1 MRSIWNGA
9 ISFGLVS
16 IPIKLNAT
24 ESHSVSF
31 RQIHT
36 EDGGRIRYRKVCE
49 LEDREVTQAEIGKA
63 YEDADGSMIPIT
75 DEDLLPIPTARTIE
89 IVAFVPEDRIDPLQM
104 GSAYYLAA
112 SGAPAAKPYT
122 LLREALKRSNR
133 VAIAKFALRGRERLG
148 MLRVVG
154 DAIAM
159 HGLLWPDEVRAPEG
173 VAPEADVTVRDQEL
187 DLADALMDTLGE
199 IDLDDLHD
207 EYREAVEEVVAAKA
221 AGQRPPEVR
230 EEAAPGKVLDLMAAL
245 ESSVRAARESRDGEG
260 AGPAEEAEVRS
271 LPQRKTSSRRA
282 PKETGG
288 KKSTSTAKKTAAV
301 EGAAEEVDREVG
313 GVCGVREEDG
323 GQEYRQEGHGE
334 ERRQERRQDHG
345 QEHRQQVRLLPQ
357 AQRLTSAVPL
367 TPAGGVDARPGLQL
381 TVQGDADDRGIA
393 DGAGSKT
400 AGLAAGDF
408 AGETEAGASEAGVG
422 TAGSPPGAARWSSR
436 PVRRPGWPDRW
447 TAATTRSGRG
457 RRRWPR
463 RPPGR
468 SAAAGPGRPA
478 RASAVRPTL
487 LLPAPRLADGAATA
501 ARVTGVTRVIRGGL
515 RRSPSGDPV
524 ACGGFPGAEARMA
537 RSSSSRQPPDVL
549 GHVRHAVR
557 PARCVRAARSR
568 SGQRPRSCPPVVGPG
583 RTRAGGGVGPP
594 TTGSGAGWSWPGG
607 LRRPP
612 PSENVRDRSGSF
624 PAPPVV
630 TGS

>member
-16 IPIKLNAT
+16 IPIKLVNAT
-24 ESHSVSF
+24 ESHAVSF

-75 DEDLLPIPTARTIE
+75 DEDLSQLPIPTARTIE

-173 VAPEADVTVRDQEL
+173 VAPESGVTVRDQEL

-221 AGQRPPEVR
+221 AGERPPEAR

-245 ESSVRAARESRDGEG
+245 ENSVRAARESRDGEE

-288 KKSTSTAKKTAAV
+288 KKSTSTAAKKTAAKK
-301 EGAAEEVDREVG
+301 AE
-313 GVCGVREEDG
+313 
-323 GQEYRQEGHGE
+323 
-334 ERRQERRQDHG
+334 
-345 QEHRQQVRLLPQ
+345 PKK
-357 AQRLTSAVPL
+357 S
-367 TPAGGVDARPGLQL
+367 
-381 TVQGDADDRGIA
+381 
-393 DGAGSKT
+393 T
-400 AGLAAGDF
+400 AK
-408 AGETEAGASEAGVG
+408 SG
-422 TAGSPPGAARWSSR
+422 TAR
-436 PVRRPGWPDRW
+436 
-447 TAATTRSGRG
+447 ATST
-457 RRRWPR
+457 
-463 RPPGR
+463 
-468 SAAAGPGRPA
+468 
-478 RASAVRPTL
+478 
-487 LLPAPRLADGAATA
+487 
-501 ARVTGVTRVIRGGL
+501 
-515 RRSPSGDPV
+515 
-524 ACGGFPGAEARMA
+524 
-537 RSSSSRQPPDVL
+537 SSSRA
-549 GHVRHAVR
+549 GSAS
-557 PARCVRAARSR
+557 ASAKKTAAKGTAKKAAGRSTAKETAKSTGR
-568 SGQRPRSCPPVVGPG
+568 STAKKTASRRRS
-583 RTRAGGGVGPP
+583 A
-594 TTGSGAGWSWPGG
+594 
-607 LRRPP
+607 
-612 PSENVRDRSGSF
+612 
-624 PAPPVV
+624 
-630 TGS
+630 